1 MPHPDEPAAIEL
13 RAFELA
19 TAAEDDLAALA
30 VLHDA
35 LRREVDPDDA
45 PVTVAEVRGALV
57 GLAAVREIAV
67 DGVWARS
74 GARIVGEAL
83 TFAPVDTDNPH
94 LLQVE
99 LRVAPDARR
108 RGIGTR
114 LAHWVLGVARR
125 RGRSLVI
132 GGTSGVV
139 PGAEDFA
146 RALGAREGMRFR
158 TNELDLSAHEQRL
171 FAPDG
176 LVARWCAEGPG
187 RAPDYEL
194 FWLPHPVPEAERAAL
209 ADAKSAMNDAPRG
222 DLQVED
228 RRYTAQSIADMDAYA
243 AARGDEA
250 WTLVARPRAGGAY
263 AGFTDLYW
271 NAKNPHLAFQ
281 GDTAVLPAHR
291 GHALGKWLKAA
302 MLARLRSERPQVRRI
317 RTGNA
322 DTNAAMLAIND
333 ALGFAVTR
341 VGTAWQVETDALA
354 ERLGAMEATD

>member
-1 MPHPDEPAAIEL
+1 MPHPVAPEDVEL
-13 RAFELA
+13 RAFDVA
-19 TAAEDDLAALA
+19 TAGDGELAALA
-30 VLHDA
+30 ALHDA
-35 LRREVDPDDA
+35 LRHEVDPDDA
-45 PVTVAEVRGALV
+45 PVTAAEVRGALT

-67 DGVWARS
+67 DVVLAWS
-74 GARIVGEAL
+74 GTRVVGDAL
-83 TFAPVDTDNPH
+83 TFAPIDTDNPH

-99 LRVAPDARR
+99 LRVAPTARR

-114 LAHWVLGVARR
+114 LARWVLGVARR

-132 GGTSGVV
+132 GGTSGAV

-146 RALGAREGMRFR
+146 RALGGREGMRFR
-158 TNELDLSAHEQRL
+158 TNELDLTAHAARL
-171 FAPDG
+171 FDPTG

-194 FWLPHPVPEAERAAL
+194 FWLPHPVPEGERAAL
-209 ADAKSAMNDAPRG
+209 AAAKSAMNDAPRG
-222 DLQVED
+222 ELQVED

-243 AARGDEA
+243 AARGDVA
-250 WTLVARPRAGGAY
+250 WTLVARPRAGGPY

-271 NAKNPHLAFQ
+271 NAKNPHLALQ

-291 GHALGKWLKAA
+291 GHALGKWLKAT
-302 MLARLRSERPQVRRI
+302 MLARLHAERPEVRRI

-322 DTNAAMLAIND
+322 DTNAAMLGINE
-333 ALGFAVTR
+333 ALGFVVTR

-354 ERLGAMEATD
+354 ARLGEP